1 MLKPEENCC
10 NCLYKFKMWFETPCK
25 NCNGNPD
32 THPNGTDNFVE
43 QIDSTQHSLKIKSS
57 LIAP

>member
-1 MLKPEENCC
+1 MLKPEEDCC
-10 NCLYKFKMWFETPCK
+10 NCLYKFKTWFETPCK

-43 QIDSTQHSLKIKSS
+43 QIDSTND
-57 LIAP
+57 IAALFEDKE